1 MKKSLVLFISLF
13 CFTATLSLFAGK
25 PVTVK
30 SGSPSVLK
38 QSSTALL
45 EVDLSAAKVGAKP
58 LEEHLK
64 SVKDGTLREV
74 SDAQA
79 LVENYFTTRFNY
91 LNKKKMQIVSYT
103 EDVDYKIVV
112 YVKVLDM
119 GNDAGAFIPY
129 APSTAGG
136 VAING
141 TADIIDMRTDNVVC
155 TLNIDNV
162 RGGASPT
169 MRLRMAIAFQTL
181 AEYICK
187 LK

>member
-1 MKKSLVLFISLF
+1 MKKLLVLFISLF

-30 SGSPSVLK
+30 SGNPAVLK

-45 EVDLSAAKVGAKP
+45 EIDLSAAKVGAKP

-64 SVKDGTLREV
+64 SVKDATLREI
-74 SDAQA
+74 SEAQA
-79 LVENYFTTRFNY
+79 LSENYFTARFNY
-91 LNKKKMQIVSYT
+91 LNKKKMQIVSYS
-103 EDVDYKIVV
+103 DDADYKIVV
-112 YVKVLDM
+112 YVKMLDM

-136 VAING
+136 VAVTG
-141 TADIIDMRTDNVVC
+141 TADIIDVKTDSVVC

-162 RGGASPT
+162 RGEASPT
-169 MRLRMAIAFQTL
+169 IRFRMALAFQAL
-181 AEYICK
+181 ADNICK

>member
-1 MKKSLVLFISLF
+1 MKKSFVLFLSLF

-30 SGSPSVLK
+30 SGDPLVLK

-45 EVDLSAAKVGAKP
+45 DIDLSAAKVGAKP

-64 SVKDGTLREV
+64 SVKDGTLREI
-74 SDAQA
+74 SDAKA
-79 LVENYFTTRFNY
+79 HVESYFTARFNY

-103 EDVDYKIVV
+103 DEVDYKIVV

-119 GNDAGAFIPY
+119 GNDAGAFIPH

-141 TADIIDMRTDNVVC
+141 TADIIDMKTNNVVC
-155 TLNIDNV
+155 TLNIDNL
-162 RGGASPT
+162 RGEASPT
-169 MRLRMAIAFQTL
+169 IRFRMALAFQAL
-181 AEYICK
+181 ADHVCK